1 MWGGSSAFF
10 ELVDITYKDEI
21 DDMLSSMLL

>member
-10 ELVDITYKDEI
+10 ELVDIAYKSEI
-21 DDMLSSMLL
+21 TTMLKSILE